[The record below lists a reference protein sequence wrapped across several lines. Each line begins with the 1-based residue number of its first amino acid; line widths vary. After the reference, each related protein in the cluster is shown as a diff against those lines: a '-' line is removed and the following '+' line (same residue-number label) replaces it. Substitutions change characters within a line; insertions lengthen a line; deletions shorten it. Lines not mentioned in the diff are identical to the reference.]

1 MADTESKS
9 LVTFI
14 DIAKI
19 LLPFIMTV
27 ASVVWVAADAQTE
40 RSLIQQRL
48 NMNEKLDI
56 AQSAKIDA
64 FEKTLTDHS
73 IMFARFDEKLSNIE
87 NDAKETLELVR
98 DLRGVN

>member
-1 MADTESKS
+1 MPEQSKS
-9 LVTFI
+9 IITFI
-14 DIAKI
+14 DGAKI
-19 LLPFIMTV
+19 LLPFIVTV

-40 RSLIQQRL
+40 RQLLQQRL
-48 NMNEKLDI
+48 NINEQLDA
-56 AQSAKIDA
+56 AQTAKIDA